1 MKASFVPFKKKGAE
15 PDKKGIKKPMMKPGK
30 KC

>member
-15 PDKKGIKKPMMKPGK
+15 PDKKGIKKPCGKPGK